1 MGGHDETRR
10 SREGC
15 AGGLLVPTPH
25 PANQAQQLPA
35 PPPPEPARPLLL
47 PQQRGRMPSSLPTP
61 ARRLGAEGVLDFWA
75 SSVLVPSKAS
85 PC

>member
-1 MGGHDETRR
+1 ML
-10 SREGC
+10 EGC
-15 AGGLLVPTPH
+15 SSPPH
-25 PANQAQQLPA
+25 ILQIRPSSF
-35 PPPPEPARPLLL
+35 PPPPQPARPLLL

-75 SSVLVPSKAS
+75 SSVLVLSKAS